1 MRVARIRTTDGAQI
15 AVDQGDGWRRLKS
28 VDSTDGPAVVRAMS
42 DRAAV
47 ELGEPFES
55 AIGTA
60 RFAPPIGR
68 PGKIIAVGLNYGDH
82 IRETGATPPERPI
95 LFAKFPSA
103 MTGPY
108 DEVVVD
114 PGLTEQGDYEV
125 ELGVVIGTESRRV
138 PAAQALDHV
147 FGYLVA
153 NDVSARD
160 WQKLDGQLSR
170 SKSMDTFLPI
180 GPWVTTADE
189 VTDPNDLAIR
199 STVNGE
205 QRQDSTTAE
214 MIFTVAE
221 LIEFCSRTMTL
232 EPGDIILTGTP
243 HGVGYAMDP
252 PRFLASGDVVRCEIE
267 GLGYIENT
275 VR

>member
-1 MRVARIRTTDGAQI
+1 
-15 AVDQGDGWRRLKS
+15 
-28 VDSTDGPAVVRAMS
+28 
-42 DRAAV
+42 
-47 ELGEPFES
+47 
-55 AIGTA
+55 
-60 RFAPPIGR
+60 
-68 PGKIIAVGLNYGDH
+68 LNYGDH

>member
-114 PGLTEQGDYEV
+114 PGLTEQGDSEV